1 MFFFQQLISSPL
13 VYLIALFAILFG
25 LVLHNIAQAFAAS
38 SFGDSTAK
46 MRGFTSTEPQRHL
59 NSFSLIYTVLFG
71 FGIPIQIPVMTRNI
85 RGRGGPE
92 ALVWLAGPLGM
103 FGFALTLLIAAGL
116 VYRFA
121 PGDLATVAVGLQ
133 TASDYVVR
141 LMVIFLFPVPP
152 LDGALAL
159 AAVGGRGVREYLSTM
174 ESFMQ
179 RLQPFGFILIFIVL
193 SYTGVLG
200 FVSNIVNGV
209 LISLVGLVGL

>member
-1 MFFFQQLISSPL
+1 VFFFQLLISSPL

-25 LVLHNIAQAFAAS
+25 LVVHNIVQALVAV

-59 NSFSLIYTVLFG
+59 NSFSLIYAVLFG
-71 FGIPIQIPVMTRNI
+71 FGIPTQIPVMSRNI

-103 FGFALTLLIAAGL
+103 FGFAFVLLLVAGL

-121 PGDLATVAVGLQ
+121 PGDLGVVAVGLQ
-133 TASDYVVR
+133 TASDFVVR
-141 LMVIFLFPVPP
+141 LLVIFLFPVPP

-174 ESFMQ
+174 ESFML

-200 FVSNIVNGV
+200 FVSGIVNN
-209 LISLVGLVGL
+209 LMAALLGLVGL